1 LCSVVYALL
10 LEQADEWA
18 RHERLVAAVLIAGGG
33 EGQIPHPDEYRQRF
47 HAAIFDPA
55 PIESMDPER
64 VELLQALG
72 LEV

>member
-1 LCSVVYALL
+1 
-10 LEQADEWA
+10 
-18 RHERLVAAVLIAGGG
+18 VLIAGGG

-47 HAAIFDPA
+47 RAAIFDPA

>member
-1 LCSVVYALL
+1 M
-10 LEQADEWA
+10 
-18 RHERLVAAVLIAGGG
+18 VAAVLVAGGSGG
-33 EGQIPHPDEYRQRF
+33 EIPHPDEYRERF
-47 HAAIFDPA
+47 RAAIFDPA